1 MSRLVIVTNR
11 VPDPRERGAAAGG
24 LAVALKDALTRRDA
38 LWFGWSGGTAPETAA
53 SPGELRHGRTTYAT
67 IDLGE
72 ADYRHYYQG
81 FSNAALWPVLHYRL
95 GIARFAREDWV
106 GYRRVNAA
114 FALALAPL
122 LKPDDTVWVHDFHL
136 FLLAAEL
143 RALGCRQKIGF
154 FLHVPFPPRSVFLGL
169 PNAQAILAAM
179 AAHDAIGVQTED
191 DAENL
196 RGALQAGGEGASAA
210 KVGAF
215 PIGIDTAGFA
225 SLAAR
230 RFRTKE
236 VSTLRAS
243 LVDRALAIGV
253 DRLDYTKGLPQR
265 IAGFGKLLERFPRHR
280 AKVTFLQVA
289 PVSRGDVATYRAL
302 RRELDESVG
311 RINGQYAEP
320 DWAPIRYITRAVARP
335 TLASYMRLARIGL
348 VTPLRDG
355 MNLVAKEYVAAQDPA
370 DPGVL
375 VLSRFAGAANEL
387 TGAVLVNPLDPD
399 DIAEALDVAL
409 TMPADERLARWRT
422 MDAAVRATTAATW
435 CRGFLAVLEGERPA
449 AESGQVGGEPAPP
462 RQPGRDDARRLARR
476 AARRDR
482 ARTRRRE
489 PVRS

>member
-1 MSRLVIVTNR
+1 MSRLVIVANR
-11 VPDPRERGAAAGG
+11 VPDPRERGASAGG
-24 LAVALKDALTRRDA
+24 LAVALKDALARRDA
-38 LWFGWSGGTAPETAA
+38 MWFGWSGGTAAETATA
-53 SPGELRHGRTTYAT
+53 PQQHRHGRTDYAT
-67 IDLGE
+67 LDLGE
-72 ADYRHYYQG
+72 DDYRHYYQG

-114 FALALAPL
+114 FAAALAPL
-122 LKPDDTVWVHDFHL
+122 LRPDDTIWVHDFHL

-169 PNAQAILAAM
+169 PNADAILHALGAA
-179 AAHDAIGVQTED
+179 DAIGVQTED

-196 RGALQAGGEGASAA
+196 RASLLGAGQAEAA
-210 KVGAF
+210 LRVGAF
-215 PIGIDTAGFA
+215 PVGIDAAGFA
-225 SLAAR
+225 TLAAK
-230 RFRTKE
+230 RFRTAE
-236 VSTLRAS
+236 VDQLRAS
-243 LVDRALAIGV
+243 LAGRSLAIGV

-265 IAGFGKLLERFPRHR
+265 ILGFGKLLQRFPRHR

-335 TLASYMRLARIGL
+335 TLAGYMRLAKIGL

-355 MNLVAKEYVAAQDPA
+355 MNLVAKEYVAAQAAD

-375 VLSRFAGAANEL
+375 VLSRFAGASGEL
-387 TGAVLVNPLDPD
+387 EGALLVNPLDPD
-399 DIAEALDVAL
+399 DIADALDVAL
-409 TMPADERLARWRT
+409 TMPAEERQARWRT
-422 MDAAVRATTAATW
+422 MDAAVRATTASVW
-435 CRGFLAVLEGERPA
+435 CRNFLAALEGETAVAEAGRPP
-449 AESGQVGGEPAPP
+449 V
-462 RQPGRDDARRLARR
+462 
-476 AARRDR
+476 
-482 ARTRRRE
+482 RRRKAA
-489 PVRS
+489 

>member
-1 MSRLVIVTNR
+1 MSRLVIVANR
-11 VPDPRERGAAAGG
+11 VPDPRERGATAGG
-24 LAVALKDALTRRDA
+24 LAVGLKDALTRRDA
-38 LWFGWSGGTAPETAA
+38 MWFGWSGGTATETATV
-53 SPGELRHGRTTYAT
+53 PQELRRGRTTYAT
-67 IDLGE
+67 LDLGE

-81 FSNAALWPVLHYRL
+81 FANGALWPVLHYRL
-95 GIARFAREDWV
+95 GIARFEREDWI

-114 FALALAPL
+114 FAAALAPIL
-122 LKPDDTVWVHDFHL
+122 QPDDTIWVHDFHL

-154 FLHVPFPPRSVFLGL
+154 FLHVPFPPRAVFLGL
-169 PNAQAILAAM
+169 PNAQAILSAM
-179 AAHDAIGVQTED
+179 GALDAIGVQTED

-196 RGALQAGGEGASAA
+196 RGALIGAGEAEAA
-210 KVGAF
+210 LRVGAF
-215 PIGIDTAGFA
+215 PIGIDGAGFA
-225 SLAAR
+225 NLAAR

-236 VSTLRAS
+236 VDQLRTS

-265 IAGFGKLLERFPRHR
+265 ILGFGKLLERFPRHR
-280 AKVTFLQVA
+280 GKVTFLQVA

-335 TLASYMRLARIGL
+335 TIAGYMRLARIGL

-355 MNLVAKEYVAAQDPA
+355 MNLVAKEYVAAQDPE

-375 VLSRFAGAANEL
+375 VLSRFAGAAGEL

-409 TMPADERLARWRT
+409 AMPADERLARWKT
-422 MDAAVRATTAATW
+422 MDTAVRATSASVW
-435 CRGFLAVLEGERPA
+435 CRRFLAGLEGDEPV
-449 AESGQVGGEPAPP
+449 AEAGRGG
-462 RQPGRDDARRLARR
+462 GRR
-476 AARRDR
+476 AA
-482 ARTRRRE
+482 A
-489 PVRS
+489 